1 MKILRDERGTMII
14 EATFCMIACMVVMVM
29 VMAFGF
35 IVYQKSMMSIVANQ
49 VAEEIAVTYKLRDV
63 ANSSEVTEDAVTGVG
78 KYRYL
83 IYSDDFQSD
92 NENKL
97 SLMAQSRLTQTSLAV
112 DEGGY
117 DVSVDRIA
125 DDIGRAHYEIV
136 VTNKYSYLFEGLFNI
151 LGMDVSD
158 TLSCKSY
165 VADVDILSYVNT
177 KNTSDYVI
185 SKIPLGDVM
194 SSVIGLI
201 HSVLSLFS

>member
-1 MKILRDERGTMII
+1 MKIIRDERGTMII
-14 EATFCMIACMVVMVM
+14 EATLCMIACMVVMVM

-35 IVYQKSMMSIVANQ
+35 IVYQKAMMGIVANQ
-49 VAEEIAVTYKLRDV
+49 VAEEIAVTYKLRNV
-63 ANSSEVTEDAVTGVG
+63 ANSSEVTEEDVIGVG

-83 IYSDDFQSD
+83 IHADDFQAD
-92 NENKL
+92 NETKL
-97 SLMAQSRLTQTSLAV
+97 SIMAQSRLTQTSLAV
-112 DEGGY
+112 DEGDY
-117 DVSVDRIA
+117 SVSVDRIA

-136 VTNKYSYLFEGLFNI
+136 VTNKYSYLFEGLFTV

-158 TLSCKSY
+158 TLSAKSY

-185 SKIPLGDVM
+185 GKIPLGDVM

>member
-35 IVYQKSMMSIVANQ
+35 IVYQKSMMSVVANQ
-49 VAEEIAVTYKLRDV
+49 VAEEIAVTYKLRNV
-63 ANSSEVTEDAVTGVG
+63 ANSSEVTEDDVTGVG

-83 IYSDDFQSD
+83 IHSDDFQSD